1 MTGSKEV
8 QIELANALWDRM
20 LGQYLIFPLFEVMSK
35 QLSDRRSQ
43 HHMSEE
49 GSFLLRLPKVET
61 LMNIASEWMPL
72 EESDF
77 HRTIFTTFIA
87 STMNVLLRRS
97 DFMYSRVVMQLINQA
112 FQEMARTAQERLVP
126 LVNVDLETLD
136 LTEKPDWKIEATNPD
151 AGRKLGTGSMVGLL
165 DFADYIGL
173 RVVLDVL
180 KVLFRKT
187 RCEKYRPSPLLVA
200 LEKNPKP
207 MMKLIRHHRITSSS
221 ARSAWNPIKLA
232 SSRKCIH
239 RPANSLSHHDTL
251 PKSRRRTGSF

>member
-1 MTGSKEV
+1 MAGSKEV

-43 HHMSEE
+43 RHMSEE

-61 LMNIASEWMPL
+61 LMNIASEWIPL

-97 DFMYSRVVMQLINQA
+97 DFMYSRVIMQLINQA
-112 FQEMARTAQERLVP
+112 FQEMGRTAQERVVP

-136 LTEKPDWKIEATNPD
+136 LTEKPDWKIEATNSD
-151 AGRKLGTGSMVGLL
+151 AGRKLGIGSMAGLV
-165 DFADYIGL
+165 DFADSIGL

-180 KVLFRKT
+180 KVLFRRTK
-187 RCEKYRPSPLLVA
+187 CEKYRPSPLLVA
-200 LEKNPKP
+200 LEKNPKA
-207 MMKLIRHHRITSSS
+207 MMKRNSHRIASS

-232 SSRKCIH
+232 PSSKCIH
-239 RPANSLSHHDTL
+239 RPANSLSDDKL
-251 PKSRRRTGSF
+251 PKTRRRRAGSF